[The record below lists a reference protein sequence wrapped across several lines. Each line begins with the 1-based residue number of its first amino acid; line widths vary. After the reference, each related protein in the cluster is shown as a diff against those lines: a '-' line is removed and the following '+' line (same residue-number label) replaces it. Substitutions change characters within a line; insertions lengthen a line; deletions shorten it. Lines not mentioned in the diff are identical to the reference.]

1 MVVSNSKMLYRRLI
15 FFHWKKDIV
24 PRICRKVFKSKI
36 HRYLPDHKSKTNLLV
51 SVRMSGEKGRKVW
64 QIGSGSFRGNVCV
77 FYRGARFIAKKSVLG
92 RICGHWKKRQWSFSL
107 VFPASL
113 PIQIGRK
120 DLFMLFILR
129 NFQLQN
135 WESFFLIFIVS
146 VSSCHYIQCP
156 TEILN
161 EKFCYYWNLSL
172 YDSIIICV
180 IRNI

>member
-1 MVVSNSKMLYRRLI
+1 MIDLTWEIISK
-15 FFHWKKDIV
+15 WDIV
-24 PRICRKVFKSKI
+24 PRICRKVFKRKI

-51 SVRMSGEKGRKVW
+51 NVRMSGEKGRKVW

-120 DLFMLFILR
+120 DLFVLFILR

-135 WESFFLIFIVS
+135 WKSCFFNFLSFQFLRTITYSVTQKYLIKGFDTSKTFYYTIV
-146 VSSCHYIQCP
+146 
-156 TEILN
+156 L
-161 EKFCYYWNLSL
+161 
-172 YDSIIICV
+172 
-180 IRNI
+180 